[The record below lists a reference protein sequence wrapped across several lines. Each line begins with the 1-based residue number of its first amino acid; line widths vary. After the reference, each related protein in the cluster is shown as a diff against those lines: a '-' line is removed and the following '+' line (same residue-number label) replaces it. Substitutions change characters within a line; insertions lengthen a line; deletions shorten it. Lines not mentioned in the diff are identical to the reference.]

1 MIKLS
6 EPFFDEEEKKAAL
19 RVLDS
24 GWYIHGK
31 ELEAFEKEFAEFAG
45 TQRALAC
52 SNGTTA
58 IHLALQALGI
68 KKDDEVLVPSH
79 TAFPTIEPILNLGAK
94 PVFVDID
101 EKHYTLDVRDAAK
114 KITKNTRA
122 ILPVHLYGHPA
133 QMDALSTLCKN
144 YGLFLVED
152 ACQAHGALYKNRH
165 VGSIGNIGCFSFYPS
180 KNMTVFGDG
189 GMIVTN
195 DKLLYERIKLLRN
208 HGSEDRYHHILLGNN
223 FRVSEIA
230 CALGRVQLKR
240 LPYFVQR
247 RRKIA
252 HMYNSLLESTSLILP
267 KEMQGV
273 KHSYHLYVIRH
284 TKRNALKSYL
294 EKHGVHSEIHYPVP
308 GHLQKAVPLSYRTS
322 LPVTEK
328 IVQEILSLPMH
339 PKLKEEQVAF
349 IGNTIKRFL
358 K

>member
-6 EPFFDEEEKKAAL
+6 EASFDEEEKKAVL

-31 ELEAFEKEFAEFAG
+31 EIEAFEKEFAEFTG
-45 TQRALAC
+45 TKYAVAC

-58 IHLALQALGI
+58 IHLVLQSLGI
-68 KKDDEVLVPSH
+68 GKGDEVLVPSH
-79 TAFPTIEPILNLGAK
+79 TAFPTIEPILNLGAI
-94 PVFVDID
+94 PVFVEID
-101 EKHYTLDVRDAAK
+101 EKTFTMDPKDAEK
-114 KITKNTRA
+114 KISQKTKA
-122 ILPVHLYGHPA
+122 IMPVHLYGHPA
-133 QMDALSTLCKN
+133 QLDAFSELCKKHH
-144 YGLFLVED
+144 LLLIED
-152 ACQAHGALYKNRH
+152 CCQAHGALYKRKH
-165 VGSIGNIGCFSFYPS
+165 VGSIGDAGCFSFYPS

-189 GMIVTN
+189 GMVITN
-195 DKLLYERIKLLRN
+195 NKTAYESMKLLRN
-208 HGSEDRYHHILLGNN
+208 HGMEDRYNHIVLGNN

-240 LPYFVQR
+240 LPSFVQR

-294 EKHGVHSEIHYPVP
+294 EKHGVHSEIHYHVP

-349 IGNTIKRFL
+349 IGNTIKRF
-358 K
+358 